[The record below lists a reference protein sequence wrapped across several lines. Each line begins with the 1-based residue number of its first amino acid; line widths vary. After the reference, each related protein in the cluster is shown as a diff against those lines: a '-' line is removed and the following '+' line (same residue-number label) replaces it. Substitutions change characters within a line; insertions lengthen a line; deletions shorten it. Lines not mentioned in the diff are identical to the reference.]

1 MYLSF
6 ISTPEYPFVWGL
18 LFTSSKRA
26 VKFCSFYIHV
36 YPVLLKNGVYP
47 TRHFF
52 NAGLSAA
59 FHLGFRSPAFFC
71 FVPVSF
77 VVHSASVQIHAYCPY
92 LCLLSARHCY
102 FNQDPGRHACIL
114 DFRAG
119 DLLSSLCNLQPYSAP
134 ANFSFHHFARFFT
147 CSSILKIPACF
158 RMDLLRK
165 CALPLVVYRL
175 LSTSFDSG

>member
-1 MYLSF
+1 M
-6 ISTPEYPFVWGL
+6 
-18 LFTSSKRA
+18 
-26 VKFCSFYIHV
+26 
-36 YPVLLKNGVYP
+36 YP

-59 FHLGFRSPAFFC
+59 FHLGFRSPAVFC

-77 VVHSASVQIHAYCPY
+77 AVHSASAQIHAYCPCRASFPPVIVT
-92 LCLLSARHCY
+92 LTKTRSGMHAFWISGREIRFHHC
-102 FNQDPGRHACIL
+102 AI
-114 DFRAG
+114 
-119 DLLSSLCNLQPYSAP
+119 YSHIPPP